1 MTFRFGALLGTTISV
16 PLSLAIKVLDL
27 RPGQLGMTGQIPS
40 VCRFDFGIRTGF
52 HGRDQVVNT
61 HSDARIITWSE
72 IQFSNMA
79 TLFHGKYLVE
89 INISIVV
96 HSDPLEFH
104 VGDTD
109 RTSPTVLVVI

>member
-1 MTFRFGALLGTTISV
+1 M
-16 PLSLAIKVLDL
+16 
-27 RPGQLGMTGQIPS
+27 
-40 VCRFDFGIRTGF
+40 
-52 HGRDQVVNT
+52 NT

-109 RTSPTVLVVI
+109 RTSPTVLVAIEFVLSELVDAAALSSCAFGEDS